1 MEVLRE
7 LEKRE
12 RTKFPHSNTN
22 PLQRK
27 SGKELRYESALYFEN

>member
-7 LEKRE
+7 LERE

-27 SGKELRYESALYFEN
+27 SGKREEGMKH